1 MTKKINFSTI
11 GFGVLFMTALAF
23 STQAVDAATYIYVT
37 SSGQIS
43 SVSANN
49 ATEAL
54 AMAPNMA
61 AHSGVMLTNG
71 TPIQMPVQNI
81 AQYGQ
86 YAYVNTSGTVVF
98 ISANSPAEA
107 LANATNIATH
117 SGVILINSISD
128 QALVGDTVTVVR

>member
-43 SVSANN
+43 SVSAN
-49 ATEAL
+49 
-54 AMAPNMA
+54 
-61 AHSGVMLTNG
+61 
-71 TPIQMPVQNI
+71 
-81 AQYGQ
+81 
-86 YAYVNTSGTVVF
+86 
-98 ISANSPAEA
+98 
-107 LANATNIATH
+107 IATH